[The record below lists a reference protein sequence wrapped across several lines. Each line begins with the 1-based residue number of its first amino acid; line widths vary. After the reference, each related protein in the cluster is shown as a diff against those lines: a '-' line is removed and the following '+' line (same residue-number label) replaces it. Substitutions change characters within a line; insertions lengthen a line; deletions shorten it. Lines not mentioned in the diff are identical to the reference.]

1 MDAGQFECTIEGKLS
16 LDVSKHLIDGG
27 YRIFT
32 GKDSID
38 HKTGLREDVQISGSV
53 ERKVIVDDFTTIS
66 WANADANQAATK
78 EWLETE
84 NPRSAAAIIKVNEAI
99 AKASK

>member
-1 MDAGQFECTIEGKLS
+1 MDAGKFECTIEGKLS

-38 HKTGLREDVQISGSV
+38 HKTGLREDYKSHLININFVESYQKGKVGDIKLTNGSTV
-53 ERKVIVDDFTTIS
+53 PLSAKK
-66 WANADANQAATK
+66 K
-78 EWLETE
+78 ELF
-84 NPRSAAAIIKVNEAI
+84 IKKFSI
-99 AKASK
+99 